1 LWAPARPSGHDHRV
15 TFSSNLY
22 VIEEFSDMDNLGQG
36 FTLVDPLEKVDIGY
50 GSTPKLTFVNK
61 NLKSDCR

>member
-1 LWAPARPSGHDHRV
+1 
-15 TFSSNLY
+15 
-22 VIEEFSDMDNLGQG
+22 MDNLGQG